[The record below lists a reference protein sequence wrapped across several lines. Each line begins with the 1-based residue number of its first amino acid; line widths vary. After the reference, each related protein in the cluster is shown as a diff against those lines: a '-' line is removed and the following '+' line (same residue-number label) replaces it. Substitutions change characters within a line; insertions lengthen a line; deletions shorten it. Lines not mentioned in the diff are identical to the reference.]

1 MGTKYSKEKNMSKI
15 ILLVLRT
22 ICIIVIIVCLVYIFM
37 WYMENRK
44 NSNMLKNVK
53 DSSILNTNTIQ
64 IEVSDNTNSEISQNT
79 EQKKYVEI
87 PVYELDFNK
96 LLSINNST
104 VGWITVSNTS
114 IDYPVAQAGDNVFYL
129 NHSFDNSKNT
139 AGWIFADYRNRF
151 DGTDK
156 NIIIYGHNR
165 MDTSMFATLK
175 NTQKDWWYN
184 NNNNKYITF
193 VTPTGTSVYEI
204 FSAYTTPMESY
215 YITTDFRD
223 DADYFNFLQTLKNR
237 SVHDFGVQLDSSDRI
252 LTLSTC
258 DASGRSRVVVHA
270 KKIN

>member
-1 MGTKYSKEKNMSKI
+1 MERKHAKEKNTLSI
-15 ILLVLRT
+15 ILLLLRI
-22 ICIIVIIVCLVYIFM
+22 ICIIVIIFCLIYIFM

-44 NSNMLKNVK
+44 NADMLKNVK
-53 DSSILNTNTIQ
+53 ESSILDTKTIQ
-64 IEVSDNTNSEISQNT
+64 ISVDSSEIYDGDSEIPNT
-79 EQKKYVEI
+79 IEI
-87 PVYELDFNK
+87 PVYELDFDK

-104 VGWITVSNTS
+104 VGWINVPNTS
-114 IDYPVAQAGDNVFYL
+114 IDYPVAQAKDNGFYL

-139 AGWIFADYRNRF
+139 AGWIFADYRNKF

-184 NNNNKYITF
+184 NKNNKYITYT
-193 VTPTGTSVYEI
+193 TPNGVIVYEV
-204 FSAYTTPMESY
+204 FSAYTIPMESY
-215 YITTDFRD
+215 YLTTEFSSDSS
-223 DADYFNFLQTLKNR
+223 YLEFLNTLKNR
-237 SVHDFGVQLDSSDRI
+237 SVHDFGVSLDSSDRI

-258 DASGRSRVVVHA
+258 DASGKSRVVIHA